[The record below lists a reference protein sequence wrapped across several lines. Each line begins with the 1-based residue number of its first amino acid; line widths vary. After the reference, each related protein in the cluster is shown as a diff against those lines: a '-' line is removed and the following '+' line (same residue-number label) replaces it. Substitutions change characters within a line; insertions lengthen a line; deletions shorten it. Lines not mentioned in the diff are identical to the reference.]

1 MPVIGFLS
9 IASPG
14 PSYEPL
20 VAALGQGLS
29 DAGYVEGQNVAIEY
43 RWAEG
48 RQDRLSAL
56 AVDLAGRKV
65 DDPPAGRRPV
75 LPSRSRPAGD
85 RHRCDFTIHF
95 LIRSP
100 QALLASADHEVINVF

>member
-29 DAGYVEGQNVAIEY
+29 DAGYVEGQNVAIKY

-48 RQDRLSAL
+48 RQ
-56 AVDLAGRKV
+56 
-65 DDPPAGRRPV
+65 
-75 LPSRSRPAGD
+75 RPAARIG
-85 RHRCDFTIHF
+85 R
-95 LIRSP
+95 
-100 QALLASADHEVINVF
+100 